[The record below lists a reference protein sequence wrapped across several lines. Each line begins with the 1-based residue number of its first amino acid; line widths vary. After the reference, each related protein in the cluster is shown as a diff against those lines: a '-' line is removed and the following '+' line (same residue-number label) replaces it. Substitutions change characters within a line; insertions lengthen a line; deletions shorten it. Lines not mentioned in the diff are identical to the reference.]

1 MRIGNQI
8 LYQII
13 WYRIYRKTYISFI
26 IIINNIITSKI
37 SSNIWF
43 ILFIHLLIFTVSV
56 SFIISVEYLCHITSY
71 QVYHI
76 VMFPYCFYLLF
87 LFTNYLFCILLKWD
101 IMIMERCTINY
112 QCCQAL
118 LRTPTNF
125 RARHHPHVIVICISI
140 NRSLSLCF
148 RQ

>member
-13 WYRIYRKTYISFI
+13 WYRICRKTCISFI
-26 IIINNIITSKI
+26 IIINNIIISKI
-37 SSNIWF
+37 SFIWF
-43 ILFIHLLIFTVSV
+43 ILFIRLLIFTVSV

-76 VMFPYCFYLLF
+76 VMFPYCFYLL
-87 LFTNYLFCILLKWD
+87 LFCILLKWD
-101 IMIMERCTINY
+101 IMMMERCTINY
-112 QCCQAL
+112 QRCQAL

-125 RARHHPHVIVICISI
+125 RARHHPHLIVICISI